1 MNRLFLSPAHK
12 DHIFSRWGLPSC
24 RRIKNVRV
32 EIYAPTLTIINRR
45 RSSQM
50 RLDVKTIL
58 TFTFYAHGLTQ
69 GEHKEILTGSLQRLE
84 MNIYFLEMS

>member
-32 EIYAPTLTIINRR
+32 ITVTIINRR

-84 MNIYFLEMS
+84 MNIYFIEMS